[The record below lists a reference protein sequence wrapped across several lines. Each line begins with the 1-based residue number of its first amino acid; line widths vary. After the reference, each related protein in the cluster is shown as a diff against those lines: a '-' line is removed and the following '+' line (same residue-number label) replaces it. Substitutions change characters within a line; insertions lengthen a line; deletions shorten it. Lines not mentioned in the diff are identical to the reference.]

1 MSNKIKKAQN
11 RKNAAGVSKQGLL
24 EMSME
29 YITAAIMAAMCIAVS
44 FYAKDGYNQIGN
56 AKFAA
61 YRMVMLTGFPFF
73 LAVGVVWLS
82 VRLHDRRR

>member
-44 FYAKDGYNQIGN
+44 FYAKDGYNHRQCEICGIQDGD
-56 AKFAA
+56 AD
-61 YRMVMLTGFPFF
+61 RVSFF
-73 LAVGVVWLS
+73 SCGRRGLAVCAAA
-82 VRLHDRRR
+82 